1 MFEFKIKLAD
11 KLILLKSQ
19 FEFSRDFCRDYLF
32 DFACA
37 PDITAQVPF
46 NEVEEEMSAAEVAV
60 TPQYAECL
68 CLYRKIAEKL
78 PLFDRCVMH
87 GAAIEYGG
95 SAFIFTAPSGTGK
108 TTHIKLWKKYLGQKV
123 SIINGDKPIL
133 KIKKDGVTAFSSA
146 WSGKENLQYNT
157 SAPLQAICLLKQAK
171 QNKIYRVDPKK
182 HLAAL
187 LNQIY
192 LPRDEESAGKTLRLF
207 SQLLEQIPI
216 YILECDISQA
226 AVKTSFEAL
235 TGRKFLIKEQKNEDQ
250 KGLC

>member
-11 KLILLKSQ
+11 KLILLKSR

-37 PDITAQVPF
+37 PDITAQVSF

-95 SAFIFTAPSGTGK
+95 SAFIFTAPSGVGK
-108 TTHIKLWKKYLGQKV
+108 TTHIKLWKKYLGEKV

-133 KIKKDGVTAFSSA
+133 KIKNDDVTVFSSA
-146 WSGKENLQYNT
+146 WAGKEKMQSNT
-157 SAPLQAICLLKQAK
+157 SAPLKAICLLKRAA
-171 QNKIYRVDPKK
+171 QNKIYKVNPKQ
-182 HLAAL
+182 HLAAI

-192 LPRDEESAGKTLRLF
+192 LPKDEQSAEKNLQLF
-207 SQLLEQIPI
+207 SQLLEQTPI

-226 AVKTSFEAL
+226 AVKTSFEEL
-235 TGRKFLIKEQKNEDQ
+235 TGRKFLIKEQNNEN
-250 KGLC
+250 